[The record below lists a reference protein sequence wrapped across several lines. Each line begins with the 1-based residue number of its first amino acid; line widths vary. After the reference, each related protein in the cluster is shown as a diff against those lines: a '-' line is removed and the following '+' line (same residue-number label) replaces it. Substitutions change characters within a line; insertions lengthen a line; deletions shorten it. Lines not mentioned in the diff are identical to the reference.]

1 MIGLARYIA
10 MVLVWNE
17 ISDGDNSSC
26 AVIVLVNSL
35 LQIVLYAPYQIIFC
49 YVITGDYHAQEVGT
63 GVTYLLVAHSVAF
76 FLKVPLAIGFLIR
89 LIAKF
94 TIGIELIESKVLR
107 FISPWALIGLLYTI
121 IVIFIETGT
130 DFIHDIGSGLRCFVP
145 LVVYLTWFGIF

>member
-1 MIGLARYIA
+1 MIGLARCIA
-10 MVLVWNE
+10 MVLVNE

-63 GVTYLLVAHSVAF
+63 GMTYLLVAHSVAF

-130 DFIHDIGSGLRCFVP
+130 AFTHYCDIGSSNTFNA
-145 LVVYLTWFGIF
+145 